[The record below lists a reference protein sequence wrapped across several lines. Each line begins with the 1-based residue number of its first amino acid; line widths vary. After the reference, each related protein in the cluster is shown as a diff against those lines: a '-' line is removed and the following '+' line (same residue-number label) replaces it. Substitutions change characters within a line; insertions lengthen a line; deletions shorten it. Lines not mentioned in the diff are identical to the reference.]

1 LAKTILVR
9 HGETEWNRAD
19 IFRGRIDVEL
29 NETGIKQA
37 ELLGE
42 YLSDR
47 DIEAIYSSPLK
58 RALRTAQA
66 IAKYHRLDVQTNS
79 GLIDMN
85 LGEWE
90 GLSRPVVAEKYKDV
104 YNQWMTHPEKVTIPG
119 GESLAEVRQR
129 AVALIDEVTA
139 RHKGTVVLVSHR
151 VICKVLTC
159 TLLGLDD
166 SHFWNI
172 EQGNC
177 GMTTFLYEN
186 GQFIL
191 TEHNNTSFLK
201 PLQKKP
207 LGDF

>member
-1 LAKTILVR
+1 MAKTILVR